1 MWKLARS
8 ISAKNKKKKAKAD
21 WETVMQEHREFV
33 ASVKRKKKAIKDL
46 MFEFE
51 KLEKSEGSYM
61 IRCDELSG
69 GWDNCASLNIEIAAV
84 PKYGI
89 LEAAVEFGIFEG
101 TMLLAFK
108 EADLDDYVAV
118 ASVDDYDNPAPAFK
132 KRKASTKSIAPKA
145 GRGRLKK
152 QVKISGND
160 EWDLYHK
167 HK

>member
-8 ISAKNKKKKAKAD
+8 ISAKNKEKKAKAD

-33 ASVKRKKKAIKDL
+33 AIVKRKKKAIKGP

-69 GWDNCASLNIEIAAV
+69 GWDNCASLDIDVAAGA
-84 PKYGI
+84 KYGI
-89 LEAAVEFGIFEG
+89 LEAAVEFGIFKG
-101 TMLLAFK
+101 TILLAFK
-108 EADLDDYVAV
+108 EADLDDYVAI
-118 ASVDDYDNPAPAFK
+118 ASMNDYDNPAPAPK

-152 QVKISGND
+152 QATISGND
-160 EWDLYHK
+160 E
-167 HK
+167 